1 MQQATLFRLNRLKV
15 TNSNHQI
22 LSTLDKLGGNHDAI
36 LLKARER
43 ISQENCELNEI
54 KEKIKELLTTH
65 ETHQTCTPECHQ
77 ELASI
82 RKEEY
87 EFKKSTYPGFVISF
101 DNLDFQLQRKS
112 MTMQSQDRDFHW
124 VNHQMVENR
133 VSGALLDSK
142 QPKANLQELSNLKF
156 LPTIE
161 DQQKQ
166 RSNYIIL
173 TSRIL
178 VQYFDALEP
187 LKEACIY
194 HIPHKYTKEMSQNS
208 NKVILSTK

>member
-1 MQQATLFRLNRLKV
+1 
-15 TNSNHQI
+15 
-22 LSTLDKLGGNHDAI
+22 
-36 LLKARER
+36 
-43 ISQENCELNEI
+43 
-54 KEKIKELLTTH
+54 
-65 ETHQTCTPECHQ
+65 
-77 ELASI
+77 
-82 RKEEY
+82 
-87 EFKKSTYPGFVISF
+87 
-101 DNLDFQLQRKS
+101 
-112 MTMQSQDRDFHW
+112 
-124 VNHQMVENR
+124 MVENR

-194 HIPHKYTKEMSQNS
+194 HIPHKYTKEMSRKS
-208 NKVILSTK
+208 NKVILSTE

>member
-1 MQQATLFRLNRLKV
+1 MQQATLCRLNRLKV
-15 TNSNHQI
+15 TNSNHKI

-36 LLKARER
+36 LLKVRER
-43 ISQENCELNEI
+43 ISQESCELNEI
-54 KEKIKELLTTH
+54 TEKNKEFLTTH
-65 ETHQTCTPECHQ
+65 ETHQTRTPECHQ

-87 EFKKSTYPGFVISF
+87 EFKKSTHPGFVISF
-101 DNLDFQLQRKS
+101 DNLDFQVQWKS
-112 MTMQSQDRDFHW
+112 MTIQSENRDFHW

-194 HIPHKYTKEMSQNS
+194 HIPHKYTKEMSRKS
-208 NKVILSTK
+208 NKVILSTE

>member
-1 MQQATLFRLNRLKV
+1 
-15 TNSNHQI
+15 
-22 LSTLDKLGGNHDAI
+22 
-36 LLKARER
+36 
-43 ISQENCELNEI
+43 
-54 KEKIKELLTTH
+54 
-65 ETHQTCTPECHQ
+65 
-77 ELASI
+77 
-82 RKEEY
+82 
-87 EFKKSTYPGFVISF
+87 
-101 DNLDFQLQRKS
+101 
-112 MTMQSQDRDFHW
+112 MTMQSQNRDFHW

-133 VSGALLDSK
+133 VSGALLDPK

-194 HIPHKYTKEMSQNS
+194 HIPHKYTKEMSQMS
-208 NKVILSTK
+208 NKVILPTK